1 MTTLETIIKGGTVE
15 SYRYDPKVKA
25 EMSKVP
31 TKITCLKERMKRK
44 KPIEYF
50 KGLMPSLVD
59 RGYLRQTTTKSKHE
73 YAVSRK
79 LGNILLFFP
88 FVRHRVCIFFCQ
100 PAHPCIRTL
109 EELFGL

>member
-15 SYRYDPKVKA
+15 SNRYDAKLKA

-31 TKITCLKERMKRK
+31 MKITCLKERMKRK

-59 RGYLRQTTTKSKHE
+59 RGYLRQITTKSKHE
-73 YAVSRK
+73 YAVSRSCS
-79 LGNILLFFP
+79 FFL
-88 FVRHRVCIFFCQ
+88 RASSSMYFFSQ
-100 PAHPCIRTL
+100 PRTL
-109 EELFGL
+109 AFER

>member
-79 LGNILLFFP
+79 LGNILLFSPSCVIEYVFF
-88 FVRHRVCIFFCQ
+88 FVN
-100 PAHPCIRTL
+100 PRTL
-109 EELFGL
+109 AFER

>member
-15 SYRYDPKVKA
+15 SYRYDAKLKA
-25 EMSKVP
+25 EISKVP
-31 TKITCLKERMKRK
+31 MKITCLKERMKRK

-59 RGYLRQTTTKSKHE
+59 RGYLRQITTKSKRE

-79 LGNILLFFP
+79 LGNILLFFSSC
-88 FVRHRVCIFFCQ
+88 VIECIFFSLNHA
-100 PAHPCIRTL
+100 PLYSL